1 MKFFALIVVSLVAFA
16 GASCPNSGYSAPSS
30 YSAPSGY
37 PAPPCPKNYLFSC
50 QPNLV
55 PVPCAKE
62 AAPAAYGS
70 AGAYSEQ
77 MPLYTGYPNQQ
88 QYQQY
93 QQRVGSAALL
103 EELRGFSQ
111 GIQGQQY

>member
-1 MKFFALIVVSLVAFA
+1 MKFFALIIASFVAFA
-16 GASCPNSGYSAPSS
+16 GASCPYSSN
-30 YSAPSGY
+30 SAPSGY
-37 PAPPCPKNYLFSC
+37 PAPPCPQNYLFSC

-62 AAPAAYGS
+62 AAAAGYGS

-77 MPLYTGYPNQQ
+77 MPLYTGYQNQQ
-88 QYQQY
+88 QNQQY
-93 QQRVGSAALL
+93 QQRIGTAALL

>member
-1 MKFFALIVVSLVAFA
+1 MKFFALIVASLVAFV
-16 GASCPNSGYSAPSS
+16 GASCPYSSPSAAPSGYSA
-30 YSAPSGY
+30 APSGY
-37 PAPPCPKNYLFSC
+37 PAPPCPQNYLFSC

-62 AAPAAYGS
+62 AAGYGS

-88 QYQQY
+88 QNQQY
-93 QQRVGSAALL
+93 QQRIGSAALL
-103 EELRGFSQ
+103 EELRAFSQ
-111 GIQGQQY
+111 GNQGQQY

>member
-1 MKFFALIVVSLVAFA
+1 MKFFALIVASLVAFA
-16 GASCPNSGYSAPSS
+16 GASCPYSSN
-30 YSAPSGY
+30 SAPSGY
-37 PAPPCPKNYLFSC
+37 PAPPCPQNYLFSC

-62 AAPAAYGS
+62 AAGYGT

-77 MPLYTGYPNQQ
+77 KPIYTGYPNQQ
-88 QYQQY
+88 QFQQY
-93 QQRVGSAALL
+93 QQRIGSAALL
-103 EELRGFSQ
+103 EELRGINQ